1 MRKLKEIAHDM
12 EEEWKKN
19 RGGIKTIVDEG
30 DIADVV
36 SLWTGVPVQKLAA
49 EESTRLL
56 NMGEALENRVKG
68 QTEAITAV
76 ARAVRRGRAGLKD
89 PKRPIGSFI
98 FLGPTGVG
106 KTELARTLAEFLFGN
121 EDAMIRVDMSEY
133 MERFAVSRLMGAPPG
148 YVGFEDGGQ
157 LTERVRRRPYSVV
170 LLDEIEKAHPEVFNI
185 LLQVLED
192 GRLTDSQG
200 RQVDFRN
207 TVIIMTSNVGTS
219 SMDLG
224 RGIGFLSDAEQNVNN
239 TYSRMKDIILDKF
252 KQTFRPEFLNR
263 IDDVIV
269 FKPLGKEE
277 IAKIVYLFI
286 DRLRT
291 QLKSQGMDIVVTDN
305 LITKLGEEGFNPTL
319 GARPLRRAVQHLL
332 EDTLA
337 EEMLQG
343 NFREGDLI
351 HADYRDDK
359 VIFNKEVSMPE
370 IPEAISA
377 MQN

>member
-1 MRKLKEIAHDM
+1 
-12 EEEWKKN
+12 
-19 RGGIKTIVDEG
+19 
-30 DIADVV
+30 
-36 SLWTGVPVQKLAA
+36 
-49 EESTRLL
+49 
-56 NMGEALENRVKG
+56 
-68 QTEAITAV
+68 
-76 ARAVRRGRAGLKD
+76 
-89 PKRPIGSFI
+89 
-98 FLGPTGVG
+98 
-106 KTELARTLAEFLFGN
+106 
-121 EDAMIRVDMSEY
+121 
-133 MERFAVSRLMGAPPG
+133 
-148 YVGFEDGGQ
+148 
-157 LTERVRRRPYSVV
+157 
-170 LLDEIEKAHPEVFNI
+170 
-185 LLQVLED
+185 
-192 GRLTDSQG
+192 
-200 RQVDFRN
+200 
-207 TVIIMTSNVGTS
+207 
-219 SMDLG
+219 
-224 RGIGFLSDAEQNVNN
+224 
-239 TYSRMKDIILDKF
+239 MKDIILDKF

-286 DRLRT
+286 DRLRI
-291 QLKSQGMDIVVTDN
+291 QLKSQGMDLVVTDD

-359 VIFNKEVSMPE
+359 VVFSKEVSMPE